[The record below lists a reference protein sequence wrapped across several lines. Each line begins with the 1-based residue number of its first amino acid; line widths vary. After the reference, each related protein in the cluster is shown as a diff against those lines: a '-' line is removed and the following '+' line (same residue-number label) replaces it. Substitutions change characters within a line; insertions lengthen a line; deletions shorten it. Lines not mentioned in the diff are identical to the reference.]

1 MVSFRTQHAT
11 DGVTDVSAGDT
22 YRHEITDD
30 YRRVTR
36 LDIVGDVE
44 RTVYI
49 ESKDDSRYYVFGGTG
64 ASIRG
69 QGDMPVDVDLEK
81 GDELVI
87 EYEEAG
93 TVSDVWHL
101 DRFPPLRELMS
112 RYVDMEDS

>member
-11 DGVTDVSAGDT
+11 DGVVSVSAGDT
-22 YRHEITDD
+22 WRHTIEDD

-49 ESKDDSRYYVFGGTG
+49 ESKDDSRHYVFGDGDKT
-64 ASIRG
+64 IRG
-69 QGDMPVDVDLEK
+69 QGDMPVDVDVRQ
-81 GDELVI
+81 GDALVI

-101 DRFPPLRELMS
+101 DRYPPLRDMMMKYMS
-112 RYVDMEDS
+112 MEDN